1 MAYHDYR
8 NPRQNNRPAPQTTV
22 TPLHPPMELP
32 EEYVEAAE
40 KVMQN
45 GNFKISTSKIR
56 GFLSIAND
64 IYNVESRRKEET
76 LAKESLDKLNM
87 LRVRILYEAGRDKNN
102 VKPFV
107 EESRII
113 NYLKSIGDSRQKFIR
128 FCRYLEALVAYHRF
142 FSESE

>member
-1 MAYHDYR
+1 
-8 NPRQNNRPAPQTTV
+8 
-22 TPLHPPMELP
+22 MELP